1 MSHDDSRVIA
11 LPPPPTPAVV
21 LDDPLAV
28 ASYGAGLLA
37 MVEQRA
43 SAAGDGH
50 AAARLVAEMDNIHQA
65 MRAHDTGA
73 IRRSVGLLGRLLGR
87 DVEVQAQAER
97 LAGQLDI
104 CLLRADGIVT
114 EVQGALPV
122 HQQQAVLAAEAVS
135 AIDAWA
141 EAGERVL
148 QDAVAQAGAADS
160 TLTVAA
166 LQRRLHHLRG
176 VARLRALE
184 ASQLQLLHAQSVELL
199 ERYQR
204 IRDVLLPLWRQQ
216 VLATK
221 AAGMSARLVTA
232 ADTQTRILA
241 EVEAMQA
248 RLR

>member
-1 MSHDDSRVIA
+1 MSPEEARVIA
-11 LPPPPTPAVV
+11 LPLPPTPAVA

-28 ASYGAGLLA
+28 ARYGAPLLA
-37 MVEQRA
+37 VVEERA
-43 SAAGDGH
+43 SAVDDDH

-65 MRAHDTGA
+65 MRAHDAGA

-87 DVEVQAQAER
+87 DVEAQAQAER
-97 LAGQLDI
+97 LAGQLDV
-104 CLLRADGIVT
+104 CLLRADGIVA
-114 EVQGALPV
+114 ELQKALPERE
-122 HQQQAVLAAEAVS
+122 QQAMHTAEAVN

-141 EAGERVL
+141 EAGERLL
-148 QDAVAQAGAADS
+148 QDAATPSGAESA
-160 TLTVAA
+160 LTVAA

-184 ASQLQLLHAQSVELL
+184 ASQLQLLHAQGVELL

-216 VLATK
+216 MLASK
-221 AAGMSARLVTA
+221 AAGMSARLATA
-232 ADTQTRILA
+232 ADAQARILA

>member
-1 MSHDDSRVIA
+1 MNPDDARMIA
-11 LPPPPTPAVV
+11 LPLPPSPAVA

-28 ASYGAGLLA
+28 ASYGAPLLA
-37 MVEQRA
+37 MIEQRA
-43 SAAGDGH
+43 SMSEDGH

-65 MRAHDTGA
+65 MRAHDAGA

-87 DVEVQAQAER
+87 DVEAQAQAER
-97 LAGQLDI
+97 LAGQLDV
-104 CLLRADGIVT
+104 CLLRADGIVA
-114 EVQGALPV
+114 ELQKALPERE
-122 HQQQAVLAAEAVS
+122 QQAMRTVEAVN

-141 EAGERVL
+141 EAGERLL
-148 QDAVAQAGAADS
+148 QGAAPPAGADS
-160 TLTVAA
+160 TSVVAA

-184 ASQLQLLHAQSVELL
+184 ASQLQLLHAQGVELL

-216 VLATK
+216 MLASK
-221 AAGMSARLVTA
+221 AAGMSARLATA
-232 ADTQTRILA
+232 ADAQARILA